1 MQEYRTETCEE
12 EKEQTLRDFLPF
24 IKYTASRLAWRLP
37 PQLTADDLVS
47 AGMLGL
53 LDALE
58 KYQRGRA
65 KLKTYAEFRIKGSML
80 DELRAV
86 EWMPRSIRKKVNTL
100 KKAYAELE
108 IEFGR
113 PPEDEEVA
121 GALNLT
127 LDEYYRTLGDANGAI
142 AFRFEDFEGNGYAED
157 GLNILECIPDP
168 NGCNPLTA
176 LEEKAQKEQVADLI
190 DELPEKERLL
200 LSLYYWDELTM
211 NEIGKIM
218 RLTEGRI
225 CQLHNQALIRLKAKM
240 EGANDAKE
248 CTVKT
253 R

>member
-1 MQEYRTETCEE
+1 MQENRTETDEE

-47 AGMLGL
+47 AGMIGL
-53 LDALE
+53 LDALG
-58 KYQRGRA
+58 KYQRGRS

-86 EWMPRSIRKKVNTL
+86 EWMPRSIKKKMNDL

-108 IEFGR
+108 KEFGR
-113 PPEDEEVA
+113 PPADEEVA
-121 GALNLT
+121 EVLNLT
-127 LDEYYRTLGDANGAI
+127 LDEYYKTLGDANGAI
-142 AFRFEDFEGNGYAED
+142 AFRLEDFDGKGSAEE

-168 NGCNPLTA
+168 NGYNPLTA
-176 LEEKAQKEQVADLI
+176 LEEKAQKEQVAELI

-200 LSLYYWDELTM
+200 LSLYYWEELTM
-211 NEIGKIM
+211 KEIGKIM
-218 RLTEGRI
+218 GLTEGRV
-225 CQLHNQALIRLKAKM
+225 CQLHNQALIRLKTKIGGEPAAEECAAK
-240 EGANDAKE
+240 A
-248 CTVKT
+248 